1 MYLYDKSIDFSHM
14 QKDLVFNNLINYPT
28 SNIQNET
35 STVMPETN
43 KIKPQYIYIGIA
55 SIIIIIIMNNK

>member
-1 MYLYDKSIDFSHM
+1 MYLYDKSIDFSQM
-14 QKDLVFNNLINYPT
+14 KKDVVFNNLINYPT

-55 SIIIIIIMNNK
+55 SIIIIIILNNK

>member
-1 MYLYDKSIDFSHM
+1 MYLYDKSFDFSQM
-14 QKDLVFNNLINYPT
+14 KKDVVFNNLINYPT

-55 SIIIIIIMNNK
+55 SIIIIIILNNK

>member
-1 MYLYDKSIDFSHM
+1 MYLYDKSIDFSQM
-14 QKDLVFNNLINYPT
+14 KKDVVFNNLINYPT

-35 STVMPETN
+35 PAVMSQPN

-55 SIIIIIIMNNK
+55 SIIIIILINNK

>member
-55 SIIIIIIMNNK
+55 SIIIIIILNNK

>member
-1 MYLYDKSIDFSHM
+1 MYLYDKSFDFAHM
-14 QKDLVFNNLINYPT
+14 KKDVVFNNIIDYKT

-35 STVMPETN
+35 PAVMPQTN

-55 SIIIIIIMNNK
+55 SIIIIILINNK